1 MIPVTTL
8 LSLLLSCSTPRH
20 AGPWTAER
28 AMSPALSRLDT
39 DKSGTVDAAE
49 WARVEFHSPTF
60 TEADANGDGTVS
72 VAELLRVNQAT
83 DPTLFYDPKVDTSA
97 LDLLAALPNAAE
109 VYKRLEPPAEPQG
122 PQQAGGRPGGPGPG
136 GRGPEPGVQGPGGR
150 GPGPGGQGGQ
160 HGAGRPAGPGGPGGA
175 GGPRLHG
182 LDGWM
187 VMAILK
193 EEVRFVDPD
202 ATLPSDDAI
211 SAVGHRYALKSPEA
225 RAVLDPIL
233 AAADKANV
241 LVPAALREAQASPE
255 AAPEKPV
262 SR

>member
-39 DKSGTVDAAE
+39 DKSGTIDAAE

-109 VYKRLEPPAEPQG
+109 VYKRLEAQSETQG
-122 PQQAGGRPGGPGPG
+122 PQQPGGRPGGPGPG
-136 GRGPEPGVQGPGGR
+136 GRGPGPGVHGPGGR
-150 GPGPGGQGGQ
+150 GPGPSGQGGQ
-160 HGAGRPAGPGGPGGA
+160 HGAGRPGGQAGPGGA

-211 SAVGHRYALKSPEA
+211 SAVGHRYAQKSPEA

-255 AAPEKPV
+255 AAHERPV
-262 SR
+262 PR